1 MSKIK
6 TIEVTNL
13 KVLDFATLNLNGCSV
28 IVTGKNDSGKS
39 TLLRGTIDR
48 IRGIKPS
55 VIVKEGQKHG
65 KSFIE
70 LTSGEKFEWV
80 FADGKEDK
88 LYFITDKQMKINAT
102 RAICDRFFPPAFDI
116 DEWLSAAPQKQA
128 LMLQKLIGLDFTD
141 VNNRYRSA
149 FEARTIANRNLE
161 TERVKFN
168 AMPDDLIPMEIVSAT
183 DILKDIEA
191 VREKLNNQ
199 YLTNKQH
206 NEALRAQWQKE
217 NTEQM
222 EQVRM
227 FNAMQSQ
234 RKESLQKAINAH
246 EVLIESGYT
255 GDEVSKWL
263 KTLTNSIEPLKL
275 FTPPSQPE
283 FIEEMP
289 DDVELKNLN
298 TLLADLQ
305 EHNEK
310 ARKFMEY
317 EQQKEKVKTALEKAE
332 EANTL
337 VKSIELEKEELIKT
351 ANLPDGIEFTD
362 DGGISINGF
371 PIADAQISTS
381 LKYITALRLGSLKM
395 GEVDALYFDA
405 SYLDH
410 ASYLGVQ
417 KWADE
422 HGLQL
427 LVERPDWD
435 GGPLK
440 YEIIESVN
448 Q

>member
-1 MSKIK
+1 
-6 TIEVTNL
+6 
-13 KVLDFATLNLNGCSV
+13 
-28 IVTGKNDSGKS
+28 
-39 TLLRGTIDR
+39 
-48 IRGIKPS
+48 
-55 VIVKEGQKHG
+55 
-65 KSFIE
+65 
-70 LTSGEKFEWV
+70 
-80 FADGKEDK
+80 
-88 LYFITDKQMKINAT
+88 
-102 RAICDRFFPPAFDI
+102 
-116 DEWLSAAPQKQA
+116 
-128 LMLQKLIGLDFTD
+128 
-141 VNNRYRSA
+141 
-149 FEARTIANRNLE
+149 
-161 TERVKFN
+161 
-168 AMPDDLIPMEIVSAT
+168 MPDDLIPMEIVSAT
-183 DILKDIEA
+183 DILQDIEA

-206 NEALRAQWQKE
+206 NEALRAKWQKE

-275 FTPPSQPE
+275 FTPPPQPE

-289 DDVELKNLN
+289 DDAELKNLN

-337 VKSIELEKEELIKT
+337 VKSIELEKEELTKT
-351 ANLPDGIEFTD
+351 ANLPDGIAFTD

-410 ASYLGVQ
+410 ASYNGVQ

-422 HGLQL
+422 HNLQL

-440 YEIIESVN
+440 YEIIQSLN